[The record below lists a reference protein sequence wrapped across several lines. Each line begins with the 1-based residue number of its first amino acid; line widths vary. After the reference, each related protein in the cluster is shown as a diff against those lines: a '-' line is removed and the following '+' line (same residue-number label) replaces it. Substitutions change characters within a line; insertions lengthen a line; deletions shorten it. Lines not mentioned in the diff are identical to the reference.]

1 MKLISNWIKDSQGIY
16 SLDIYSEPTD
26 SPICIGFPESM
37 SVMEFIEVI
46 ESFTP
51 TQYPGW
57 VGNLYFNAGGVK
69 SVSKIMGTS
78 FQVVTN
84 DCVMVYRGSQSDGYA
99 LFDRYVKDGEKET
112 IVMPL
117 RVDPDSDQVDSFE
130 DWGYDNDTARV
141 VPVFKATVSG
151 ALLTVPKVVGPTT
164 DYVEL
169 LNDRLSIPVETMTD
183 AFPLQFHVMA
193 STKVN
198 YANTSHV
205 AFANVDRV
213 TPAPKVVFEED
224 DGSLYNGDTTE
235 GYVAMGTLTCAAD
248 KPLFDTSD
256 GSVTKMD
263 EFITTFTEHYAERG
277 GVYPFEIDGLAFIQ
291 LVPILPG
298 QKFIS

>member
-141 VPVFKATVSG
+141 VPVFKATVNG
-151 ALLTVPKVVGPTT
+151 GLLTVPILMGPTT
-164 DYVEL
+164 DYVDWL
-169 LNDRLSIPVETMTD
+169 YNKLTIPVEIKTNTV
-183 AFPLQFHVMA
+183 PLQFHIKA
-193 STKVN
+193 KSSVN
-198 YANTSHV
+198 YLTTTHLAFSVISRIEPATANNCNWTHIKEGEHV
-205 AFANVDRV
+205 EVEV
-213 TPAPKVVFEED
+213 
-224 DGSLYNGDTTE
+224 
-235 GYVAMGTLTCAAD
+235 GTLTCIASEAV
-248 KPLFDTSD
+248 FDTSD
-256 GSVTKMD
+256 EHVTSVDAFIEEFLDHFTSRGSVHECTNSGIQ
-263 EFITTFTEHYAERG
+263 F
-277 GVYPFEIDGLAFIQ
+277 VQ
-291 LVPILPG
+291 LVSVSPG